1 MDVIIKPGPGERIP
15 PGLAGAMVAW
25 LAKEVGRSDLP
36 PDKRPKTAIED
47 IVVLEAP

>member
-1 MDVIIKPGPGERIP
+1 MEIVIHLKPGERLP
-15 PGLAGAMVAW
+15 PGLAASMVAW

-47 IVVLEAP
+47 IIVLEMA